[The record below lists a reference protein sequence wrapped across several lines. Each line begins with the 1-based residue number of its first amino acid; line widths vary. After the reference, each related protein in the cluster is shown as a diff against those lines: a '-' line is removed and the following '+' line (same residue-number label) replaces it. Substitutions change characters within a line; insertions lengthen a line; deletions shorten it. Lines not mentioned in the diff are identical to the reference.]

1 MDYRFRYF
9 EESVDLSKHPLRNV
23 SSEMKANYYGALSYI
38 IDQCITPLG
47 EDEADS
53 RYYIQKRMLL
63 YSEAFCPHGAHE
75 MGEAKA
81 KQLISSFFKVPWKK
95 KYRFSLICD
104 LEYLLGLD
112 EFVSAGLALVMPL
125 VPNGRRKET
134 NLLLETLASLS
145 NIPVPKRFVKVAP
158 WIDMY
163 RENKDLFSAD
173 ERRILVTANM
183 SAGKSTLINA
193 LIGKPIA
200 RTAQSACTGSIC
212 YLRNKPFEDGHIHL
226 FTDTLDL
233 DASRED
239 LRSYE
244 WGDDVSI
251 ATHFSSLVPIKNRIC
266 IIDTPGVDAALHREH
281 SRMTHTAIENEKCDL
296 ILYVVS
302 PTKLGTDAEKKHLHW
317 VASHLGP
324 RKIIFILNKLDDYKR
339 TADSVDESI
348 AGLMRD
354 LIEAGFSEPTIC
366 PISAYFSLLLKMKLA
381 GQTLTEDE
389 EDEYQLYAK
398 KFRRPEHD
406 LTRFYPEDN
415 TELGSEELNLC
426 KKSGLYGL
434 EKIIYG
440 GSL

>member
-1 MDYRFRYF
+1 MDYKFRYF

-23 SSEMKANYYGALSYI
+23 SSEMKANYYGALSYVI
-38 IDQCITPLG
+38 NQCITPLG
-47 EDEADS
+47 EDKSDS
-53 RYYIQKRMLL
+53 RYYIQKRLLL
-63 YSEAFCPHGAHE
+63 YAEDFCPQGIHE
-75 MGEAKA
+75 MRDAKA
-81 KQLISSFFKVPWKK
+81 KQLIASFFRVASKK
-95 KYRFSLICD
+95 KYRFSMVCD
-104 LEYLLGLD
+104 LVYLLGSDDL
-112 EFVSAGLALVMPL
+112 VSAGMDIIEPLALS
-125 VPNGRRKET
+125 RRKKEAHQILNALQSQET
-134 NLLLETLASLS
+134 
-145 NIPVPKRFVKVAP
+145 IPKRFAKDKH

-163 RENKDLFSAD
+163 RKNRELFSMK

-233 DASRED
+233 NASGEN
-239 LRSYE
+239 LQSYE

-251 ATHFSSLVPIKNRIC
+251 ATHFSSLVPINNRIC

-281 SRMTHTAIENEKCDL
+281 SRMTHTAIENEECNL

-302 PTKLGTDAEKKHLHW
+302 PTKLGTDAEKKHLQW

-324 RKIIFILNKLDDYKR
+324 RRIIFVLNKLDDYKR

-354 LIEAGFSEPTIC
+354 LIEAGFSEPVIC
-366 PISAYFSLLLKMKLA
+366 PISAYFSLLLKMKMS

-406 LTRFYPEDN
+406 LTRFYPEDD
-415 TELGSEELNLC
+415 TELGSEELMLC

-440 GSL
+440 GRI

>member
-9 EESVDLSKHPLRNV
+9 EESIDLSSHPLRNV
-23 SSEMKANYYGALSYI
+23 SVEMKANYCGALSYI
-38 IDQCITPLG
+38 TDQCITRLE

-53 RYYIQKRMLL
+53 RDYIEKRKLL
-63 YSEAFCPHGAHE
+63 YVAAFCPQGARGMSE
-75 MGEAKA
+75 VKA
-81 KQLISSFFKVPWKK
+81 KQLVASFFKVPGKK
-95 KYRFSLICD
+95 KYRFSLVCD
-104 LEYLLGLD
+104 LAYLLGRAELI
-112 EFVSAGLALVMPL
+112 SAGMDIITPL
-125 VPNGRRKET
+125 VSNGRKKEVQQ
-134 NLLLETLASLS
+134 LLDALQGQGT
-145 NIPVPKRFVKVAP
+145 VPKKFAKIEP

-163 RENKDLFSAD
+163 RKNRELFSME

-193 LIGKPIA
+193 LIGKPVA
-200 RTAQSACTGSIC
+200 RTAQAVCTGSIC

-226 FTDTLDL
+226 FTNTLDL
-233 DASRED
+233 NASRED

-244 WGDDVSI
+244 WGASVSI
-251 ATHFSSLVPIKNRIC
+251 ATHFSSLVPINNRIC

-281 SRMTHTAIENEKCDL
+281 SRMTHTAIESEKCDL

-302 PTKLGTDAEKKHLHW
+302 PTKLGTDAEKKHMQW
-317 VASHLGP
+317 VASHLGS
-324 RKIIFILNKLDDYKR
+324 RKIIFVLNKLDDYKR

-348 AGLMRD
+348 LGLMRD
-354 LIEAGFSEPTIC
+354 LIEAGFSEPVIC
-366 PISAYFSLLLKMKLA
+366 PISAYFGLLLKMKMA

-389 EDEYQLYAK
+389 EDEYKLYAK

-406 LTRFYPEDN
+406 LTRFYPEDD
-415 TELGSEELNLC
+415 TELGSEELELC